1 MALYW
6 IKLEESP
13 QDTVEKAGHGGYAL
27 ILMEMHIPVMNDLKA
42 THAIRRLPGMPAL
55 PIPSL
60 PATTYD

>member
-1 MALYW
+1 M
-6 IKLEESP
+6 
-13 QDTVEKAGHGGYAL
+13 EKAGHGGYAL

-42 THAIRRLPGMPAL
+42 THAIRPLPGMPAL